1 MSENLSI
8 EDLESLIDSTEP
20 VVPDEAEARPP
31 RTATD
36 FNKIKKQSQNEAK
49 RHLKQ
54 LVNFYLTP
62 EMINNKWTI
71 QKIKS
76 DYENLTNSIFQLKV
90 SDYLIVKALEEID
103 AGVINDRML
112 RALKDLQN
120 QNMEV
125 MKYNKQYLQI
135 IDEEYEVFSKNYSEI
150 VSKLQTVGVDELTE
164 GTTEGSGNIHRGS
177 KSLIENLEENE
188 EAEFEVLDNEIEE
201 SQIENDEE
209 E

>member
-8 EDLESLIDSTEP
+8 EDLENLIDSTEAI
-20 VVPDEAEARPP
+20 VPDEAEARPP

-164 GTTEGSGNIHRGS
+164 GTTESSGNIHRGS
-177 KSLIENLEENE
+177 KSLIENLEEHE

-201 SQIENDEE
+201 SKIENDEE